1 MDIQW
6 IASPYSL
13 PLDDLYAQDP
23 ACPFLHNDV
32 IYVGV
37 LRLEAVP
44 EDLCYVVVPRG
55 AAAPQRLRGS
65 TVVPPVMPGPLPRY
79 L

>member
-1 MDIQW
+1 
-6 IASPYSL
+6 
-13 PLDDLYAQDP
+13 
-23 ACPFLHNDV
+23 
-32 IYVGV
+32 VGV

-44 EDLCYVVVPRG
+44 EDLCYVVVPHG

-65 TVVPPVMPGPLPRY
+65 TVVTPVMPGPLPRY

>member
-1 MDIQW
+1 MDVQW
-6 IASPYSL
+6 MVSPYSL

-23 ACPFLHNDV
+23 ACPFLHNDI

-37 LRLEAVP
+37 LRLEPART
-44 EDLCYVVVPRG
+44 DLCYVVVPQG
-55 AAAPQRLRGS
+55 EAAPHRLLGS
-65 TVVPPVMPGPLPRY
+65 TIVTPVTPVPRPRY

>member
-1 MDIQW
+1 MDGKW
-6 IASPYSL
+6 IASPYAL

-23 ACPFLHNDV
+23 ACPFLHNEV

-44 EDLCYVVVPRG
+44 EDLCYVVVPHG
-55 AAAPQRLRGS
+55 AAVPQRLRGS
-65 TVVPPVMPGPLPRY
+65 TLVTPVMPVPPPISF
-79 L
+79 